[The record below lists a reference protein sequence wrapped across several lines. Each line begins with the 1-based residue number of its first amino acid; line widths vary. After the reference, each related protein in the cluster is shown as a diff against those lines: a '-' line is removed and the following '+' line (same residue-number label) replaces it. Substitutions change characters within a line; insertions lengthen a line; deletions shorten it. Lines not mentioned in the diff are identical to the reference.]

1 MCGICVRMATRTE
14 LYIDT
19 LGGLDLDG
27 STDKNLQYF
36 VVENLATLPDSSRT
50 SSTMSASQ
58 ECGVRN
64 HLRYDTRCYFNV
76 CSKADILCQL
86 NPQHGNQQLRTN
98 KKKIFFSRTHST
110 DFPYPFF
117 YFLVFFC
124 FPLLS
129 CRFRSMR

>member
-1 MCGICVRMATRTE
+1 MATRTE

-58 ECGVRN
+58 ECGVSN
-64 HLRYDTRCYFNV
+64 HLRYDTIRD
-76 CSKADILCQL
+76 AILTCAQKL
-86 NPQHGNQQLRTN
+86 IYYVSLIRRTETN
-98 KKKIFFSRTHST
+98 N
-110 DFPYPFF
+110 
-117 YFLVFFC
+117 
-124 FPLLS
+124 
-129 CRFRSMR
+129 